1 MATRFSCDTMK
12 QIIEQL
18 GEKYNF
24 GRDDALAYLT
34 HRTDTILP
42 KKLQIS
48 SEKKKSGDEAVFA
61 SKQAREYAEQHHFVP
76 VGKGGGKDG
85 KWTKKDIEDAVRA
98 RTGSIFISDAARKLI
113 DESDIVLPANFTG
126 TGKDGMVK
134 ESDVKK
140 YIKSIK
146 SSGPSDS
153 VDMLTRIT
161 DKALELAKQNKLS
174 DATILAIPGTTKT
187 GKISINDVK
196 DFLKKREEREEEPSD
211 EEPSDE
217 EQSDGD
223 DQDSDED

>member
-12 QIIEQL
+12 QIIDQL
-18 GEKYNF
+18 GEKYKFESN
-24 GRDDALAYLT
+24 DALAYLT

-48 SEKKKSGDEAVFA
+48 SEKIKSGGEAVFA
-61 SKQAREYAEQHHFVP
+61 SKQAREYAEEHHFVP
-76 VGKGGGKDG
+76 EGNGSGKDG

-98 RTGSIFISDAARKLI
+98 RTGSFFISDAARKLI
-113 DESDIVLPANFTG
+113 DESEIVLPANFTG
-126 TGKDGMVK
+126 TGKNGLVK

-146 SSGPSDS
+146 PHAQPDS

-161 DKALELAKQNKLS
+161 AKALELAKQNKLS
-174 DATILAIPGTTKT
+174 NDTILAITGTTTT

-196 DFLKKREEREEEPSD
+196 KFLSSLEDSD
-211 EEPSDE
+211 EEDSNEDSDE
-217 EQSDGD
+217 E
-223 DQDSDED
+223 DSN

>member
-18 GEKYNF
+18 GEKYKF
-24 GRDDALAYLT
+24 ERDDALAYLT

-48 SEKKKSGDEAVFA
+48 SEKKKSGSEAVFA

-174 DATILAIPGTTKT
+174 DATILAIPGTTTT

-196 DFLKKREEREEEPSD
+196 KFLEKRE

-223 DQDSDED
+223 NSDEDLSEIDD